1 MSIAFEIFIWLIVET
16 GLSFLFYSTG
26 WLLVKV
32 VTFGQYKSEFKDFAS
47 YKASK
52 AKRVDLT
59 LLLGF
64 CFYVAL
70 IALIALMAYL
80 SY

>member
-26 WLLVKV
+26 WLLLKV
-32 VTFGQYKSEFKDFAS
+32 VTFGQYNSEFKDFAS

-52 AKRVDLT
+52 ARRVDLIF
-59 LLLGF
+59 LLGF

-70 IALIALMAYL
+70 IVVMAY
-80 SY
+80 SSH

>member
-26 WLLVKV
+26 WLLLKV
-32 VTFGQYKSEFKDFAS
+32 VTLGQYKSEFKDFVS

-52 AKRVDLT
+52 ARRVDLIF
-59 LLLGF
+59 LLGF

-70 IALIALMAYL
+70 IAVMAYL
-80 SY
+80 NH

>member
-1 MSIAFEIFIWLIVET
+1 MSIAFEVFIWLIVET

-26 WLLVKV
+26 WLLLKV
-32 VTFGQYKSEFKDFAS
+32 VTFGLYKSEFQDFAS

-52 AKRVDLT
+52 ARRVDLIF
-59 LLLGF
+59 LLGF

-70 IALIALMAYL
+70 IALMAYL
-80 SY
+80 TH

>member
-1 MSIAFEIFIWLIVET
+1 MSIAFEIFIWLIVDT

-26 WLLVKV
+26 WLLLKV
-32 VTFGQYKSEFKDFAS
+32 VTFGLYKSEFKGFAS

-52 AKRVDLT
+52 ARRVDLIF
-59 LLLGF
+59 LLGF

-70 IALIALMAYL
+70 IAVMAYL
-80 SY
+80 SH

>member
-1 MSIAFEIFIWLIVET
+1 MSIAFDIFIWLIVDT

-26 WLLVKV
+26 WLLLKV

-52 AKRVDLT
+52 ARRVDLIF
-59 LLLGF
+59 LLGF

-70 IALIALMAYL
+70 FAVMAYL
-80 SY
+80 SH

>member
-26 WLLVKV
+26 WLLLKV

-52 AKRVDLT
+52 ARRMNLT
-59 LLLGF
+59 FLLGF
-64 CFYVAL
+64 CFYVVLIGL
-70 IALIALMAYL
+70 IAYL
-80 SY
+80 NH

>member
-26 WLLVKV
+26 WLLLKV

-52 AKRVDLT
+52 ARRVDLIF
-59 LLLGF
+59 LLGF

-70 IALIALMAYL
+70 IILMAYL
-80 SY
+80 SH

>member
-1 MSIAFEIFIWLIVET
+1 MSIAFDIFIWLIVDT

-26 WLLVKV
+26 WLLLKV

-52 AKRVDLT
+52 ARRVDLIF
-59 LLLGF
+59 LLGF
-64 CFYVAL
+64 CFYFAL
-70 IALIALMAYL
+70 IAVMAYL
-80 SY
+80 SH

>member
-1 MSIAFEIFIWLIVET
+1 MSIAFEVFIWLIVDT

-26 WLLVKV
+26 WLLLKV
-32 VTFGQYKSEFKDFAS
+32 VTFGLYNSEFKDFAS

-52 AKRVDLT
+52 AKRVDLIF
-59 LLLGF
+59 LLGF

-70 IALIALMAYL
+70 IALMAYL
-80 SY
+80 SH

>member
-52 AKRVDLT
+52 ARRVDLIF
-59 LLLGF
+59 LLGF

-70 IALIALMAYL
+70 IAVMAYL
-80 SY
+80 SH

>member
-26 WLLVKV
+26 WLLLKV

-52 AKRVDLT
+52 ARRVDLIF
-59 LLLGF
+59 LLGF

-70 IALIALMAYL
+70 IAVMAYL
-80 SY
+80 SH

>member
-1 MSIAFEIFIWLIVET
+1 MSIAFEILIWLIVET

-26 WLLVKV
+26 WLLLKV

-52 AKRVDLT
+52 ASRVDLIF
-59 LLLGF
+59 LLGF

-70 IALIALMAYL
+70 IAVMAYL
-80 SY
+80 SH

>member
-1 MSIAFEIFIWLIVET
+1 MSIAFEIFIWLIVDT

-26 WLLVKV
+26 WLLLKV

-52 AKRVDLT
+52 ARRVDLT
-59 LLLGF
+59 FLLGF

-70 IALIALMAYL
+70 IAVMAYL
-80 SY
+80 SH

>member
-26 WLLVKV
+26 WLLLKV
-32 VTFGQYKSEFKDFAS
+32 VTLGQYKSEFKDFAS

-52 AKRVDLT
+52 ARRVDLIF
-59 LLLGF
+59 LLGF

-70 IALIALMAYL
+70 IVVMAYL
-80 SY
+80 SH

>member
-26 WLLVKV
+26 WLLLKV
-32 VTFGQYKSEFKDFAS
+32 VTLGQYNSEFKDFAS

-52 AKRVDLT
+52 ARRVDLIF
-59 LLLGF
+59 LLGF

-70 IALIALMAYL
+70 IVVMAYL
-80 SY
+80 SH

>member
-16 GLSFLFYSTG
+16 CLSFLFYSTG
-26 WLLVKV
+26 WLLLKV

-52 AKRVDLT
+52 ARRVDLIF
-59 LLLGF
+59 LLGF

-70 IALIALMAYL
+70 IVLMAYL
-80 SY
+80 NH

>member
-1 MSIAFEIFIWLIVET
+1 MSIAFDIFIWLIVET

-26 WLLVKV
+26 WLLLKV

-52 AKRVDLT
+52 ARRVDLIF
-59 LLLGF
+59 LLGF

-70 IALIALMAYL
+70 IAVMAYL
-80 SY
+80 SH

>member
-32 VTFGQYKSEFKDFAS
+32 LTFGQYKSEFKDFAS

-52 AKRVDLT
+52 TRRVDLT
-59 LLLGF
+59 FLLGF

-70 IALIALMAYL
+70 IAVMAYL
-80 SY
+80 SH

>member
-1 MSIAFEIFIWLIVET
+1 MSIAFDIFIWLIVDT

-26 WLLVKV
+26 WLLLKV

-52 AKRVDLT
+52 ARRVDLIF
-59 LLLGF
+59 LLGF

-70 IALIALMAYL
+70 IAVMAYL
-80 SY
+80 SH